1 MSENEMQFEPTEQV
15 EQAPVFEETPV
26 VASKKSGKKGLII
39 GAAILAV
46 VIILAAVVI
55 GVMNSSPLGLIATGF
70 KNSMEA
76 LEANSANS
84 LLNKA
89 DNGGSVEISFDLG
102 TLTAGTETPLDGTG
116 ALKFYMD
123 ADSQRSVINVSVK
136 LSQLQPLTANLYL
149 NQDSIALSSQDFLG
163 DKVYGIYLENLAKDF
178 NKSIFRMDGPYSL
191 GIELPEDFQFQVPD
205 SQKFAEATGEIAG
218 KMAPNL
224 LKIFE
229 KNSTVEK
236 ENATLTLGGD
246 EVNTTAVTIHMD
258 HQQLT
263 AFAAEFIDYL
273 RADEAFK
280 QYLEDN
286 KDYLFQVYGMD
297 GEFDDANALIDDFYQ
312 ELEHAAQT
320 VEESAKELEE
330 NNASLAVTFH
340 ITKSGKQLIGMELSA
355 MENEEALELRF
366 YAGPDLKEAKEVRFY
381 INEFGDISE
390 ATYTVKVNDEN
401 TFVSLLDLSE
411 DGEKVMSADLRW
423 DKQTGKIELVATD
436 DWEDTISIQGN
447 LKESDKEA
455 TFLLESVNAQGTEVA
470 LDIQAVLR
478 ADDKMPEAPQFTELL
493 KLTEGE
499 MDSLMEDLGA
509 VILQMLMGMM

>member
-1 MSENEMQFEPTEQV
+1 MSENEMQFEPAETMEK
-15 EQAPVFEETPV
+15 APVFEEAPV

-46 VIILAAVVI
+46 VIILAAIVI
-55 GVMNSSPLGLIATGF
+55 GTVNSSPLGLIATGF

-76 LEANSANS
+76 LAAGSANS
-84 LLNKA
+84 LLGKT
-89 DNGGSVEISFDLG
+89 DKGGSVEISLDLG
-102 TLTAGTETPLDGTG
+102 TLTVGTETPLDGTG
-116 ALKFYMD
+116 ALKIYMD
-123 ADSQRSVINVSVK
+123 AEEQRSVINLSVK
-136 LSQLQPLTANLYL
+136 LAQLQPLTANLYL
-149 NQDSIALSSQDFLG
+149 DQNSIALSSQEFLG
-163 DKVYGIYLENLAKDF
+163 DKAYGIYLENLAKDF

-191 GIELPEDFQFQVPD
+191 GIELPEDLQFQVPD

-218 KMAPNL
+218 KMTPNL

-236 ENATLTLGGD
+236 ENASLTLGGD

-258 HQQLT
+258 HAQLT
-263 AFAAEFIDYL
+263 AFATEFLDYL
-273 RADEAFK
+273 RTDEAFK
-280 QYLEDN
+280 QYLEEN
-286 KDYLFQVYGMD
+286 KEYLFQTYGMG
-297 GEFDDANALIDDFYQ
+297 GEFDDANALIDGFYQ
-312 ELEHAAQT
+312 ELENAAQA
-320 VEESAKELEE
+320 VKDSAKELEE

-355 MENEEALELRF
+355 VDGEETLELRF
-366 YAGPDLKEAKEVRFY
+366 CAGPDLKEAKEVSVY
-381 INEFGDISE
+381 VNEFGNISE
-390 ATYTVKVNDEN
+390 VTYTVKVNDEN

-411 DGEKVMSADLRW
+411 NGEKVMSADLRW

-470 LDIQAVLR
+470 LGIQAVLR
-478 ADDKMPEAPQFTELL
+478 VDDKMPDAPQFTELL

-499 MDSLMEDLGA
+499 MDGLMEDLGA

>member
-15 EQAPVFEETPV
+15 QEAPVFEETPV
-26 VASKKSGKKGLII
+26 AASKKSGKKGLII

-46 VIILAAVVI
+46 VIILAAIVI

-76 LEANSANS
+76 LAAGSANS
-84 LLNKA
+84 LLNQT
-89 DNGGSVEISFDLG
+89 DHGGSVEISLDLG

-116 ALKFYMD
+116 ALKIYMD
-123 ADSQRSVINVSVK
+123 AESQKSVINLSVQ
-136 LSQLQPLTANLYL
+136 LAQLQPLTANLYL
-149 NQDSIALSSQDFLG
+149 DQNSIALSSQEFLG
-163 DKVYGIYLENLAKDF
+163 DKAYGINLQSFVEDF
-178 NKSIFRMDGPYSL
+178 NKSIFRIDGPYSL
-191 GIELPEDFQFQVPD
+191 GIELPEDLQLQVPD
-205 SQKFAEATGEIAG
+205 SQKFAEATGKIAG
-218 KMAPNL
+218 KMAPKL
-224 LKIFE
+224 LTIFE
-229 KNSTVEK
+229 KNSTAEK

-246 EVNTTAVTIHMD
+246 EVKTTAVTIHMD
-258 HQQLT
+258 HTQLT

-273 RADEAFK
+273 RTDEAFK
-280 QYLEDN
+280 QYLEEN
-286 KDYLFQVYGMD
+286 KDYIFQTYGMN

-320 VEESAKELEE
+320 VKESAKELEE
-330 NNASLAVTFH
+330 SNASLAVTFH

-355 MENEEALELRF
+355 VDGEETLELCF

-381 INEFGDISE
+381 VNEFGDSSE

-411 DGEKVMSADLRW
+411 NGEKVMTADLRW

-436 DWEDTISIQGN
+436 DWEDTFSIQGN
-447 LKESDKEA
+447 WKESDKEA
-455 TFLLESVNAQGTEVA
+455 TFLLESVTAGGVKTDLGITV
-470 LDIQAVLR
+470 VLR
-478 ADDKMPEAPQFTELL
+478 TDDKMPDAPQFTELL

-509 VILQMLMGMM
+509 VILQILIGTM